1 MATKTKKNINAP
13 LSAEELVGRISDE
26 QLKLKKLQFSH
37 AITPIENPLTIRAT
51 KKEIARLKT
60 AQRRLQLGF

>member
-1 MATKTKKNINAP
+1 MAAKSKNTPVVLTAQ
-13 LSAEELVGRISDE
+13 ELIGRIADV
-26 QLKLKKLQFSH
+26 QLTLKKLQFSH

-60 AQRRLQLGF
+60 AQRRIQLGF

>member
-1 MATKTKKNINAP
+1 MAVKSKNKP
-13 LSAEELVGRISDE
+13 VVLTPEELIVRIADV
-26 QLKLKKLQFSH
+26 QLALKKLQFSH

-60 AQRRLQLGF
+60 AQRRIQLGF

>member
-1 MATKTKKNINAP
+1 MATKTKKNSNAP

>member
-1 MATKTKKNINAP
+1 MATKTKKNTNAP

-60 AQRRLQLGF
+60 AQRRIQLGF

>member
-1 MATKTKKNINAP
+1 MAAKSKNTP
-13 LSAEELVGRISDE
+13 VVLTAEELIVRIADV
-26 QLKLKKLQFSH
+26 QLTLKKLQFSH

-60 AQRRLQLGF
+60 AQRRIQLGF